1 MKLLWLYLMAYLA
14 LPIIGEVSLWYL
26 DIHIT
31 AGDPSLG
38 LIYRNIIFVLIIL
51 ILSYYL
57 QKSKR
62 TTKQIRYFDY
72 AFSKRV
78 FLHAIIILLFLLFL
92 IFVMGGY
99 KIIFGD
105 LNRGEVRSGLGGLG
119 PLFTLALSYL
129 PIAIIVY
136 VSTVYKHIALETK
149 QKLKKKLIIIFG
161 IAILMGVVSGYKS
174 VAVTL
179 MIPGITVLYF
189 DKLTFGRLMKIS
201 AFVVILLILFTTLV
215 RHIGISEASGFFIY
229 RITTMTAYGTIG
241 VWNHFPDA
249 ASFSDILIN
258 YIGIFGAKIS
268 SMLLGIPQDDPEFLK
283 TNLSRLIT
291 YMVYPAT
298 REALDNSVNVTVTNF
313 GHALYLFGRNF
324 YFIYAIIMGTVI
336 GLLLRQFKKYVLEG
350 YPFSASLIGLYIFAV
365 VIPSINSG
373 GVFQLISI
381 PVLIYLLFTYF
392 IVKYLIQGKI
402 YVS

>member
-1 MKLLWLYLMAYLA
+1 
-14 LPIIGEVSLWYL
+14 
-26 DIHIT
+26 
-31 AGDPSLG
+31 
-38 LIYRNIIFVLIIL
+38 
-51 ILSYYL
+51 
-57 QKSKR
+57 
-62 TTKQIRYFDY
+62 
-72 AFSKRV
+72 
-78 FLHAIIILLFLLFL
+78 
-92 IFVMGGY
+92 
-99 KIIFGD
+99 
-105 LNRGEVRSGLGGLG
+105 
-119 PLFTLALSYL
+119 
-129 PIAIIVY
+129 
-136 VSTVYKHIALETK
+136 
-149 QKLKKKLIIIFG
+149 
-161 IAILMGVVSGYKS
+161 
-174 VAVTL
+174 
-179 MIPGITVLYF
+179 
-189 DKLTFGRLMKIS
+189 
-201 AFVVILLILFTTLV
+201 
-215 RHIGISEASGFFIY
+215 
-229 RITTMTAYGTIG
+229 MTAYGTIG